1 MTDNVLRSEHA
12 IQLIRKGGE
21 CIASIP
27 DLCISEKGATPQEA
41 LLAALEAEAVVR
53 EAIETQG
60 IHLPLP
66 GNRIDPLPQVTRFAQ
81 RHFPFIA
88 KIAAGYVLVVCMTA
102 ILLALVIPSI
112 RLRAQQYVTSHDIAA
127 DVGRILS
134 RIGVAVCLEKS

>member
-41 LLAALEAEAVVR
+41 LSAALEAEVEVLK
-53 EAIETQG
+53 AIEAQG
-60 IHLPLP
+60 VHSPLP
-66 GNRIDPLPQVTRFAQ
+66 VSRIDPLPRVTRFVQ
-81 RHFPFIA
+81 KHFPFVA
-88 KIAAGYVLVVCMTA
+88 KIAAGYILVVLMTA
-102 ILLALVIPSI
+102 VLLGLVIPSI

-127 DVGRILS
+127 DVGRFLS
-134 RIGVAVCLEKS
+134 KIGVAVCLEKS